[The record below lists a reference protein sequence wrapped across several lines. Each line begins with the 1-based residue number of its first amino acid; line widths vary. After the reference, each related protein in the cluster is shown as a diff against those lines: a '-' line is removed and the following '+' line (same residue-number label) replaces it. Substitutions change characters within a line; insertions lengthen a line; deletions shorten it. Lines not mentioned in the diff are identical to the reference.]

1 MLCRQQRTFKHVK
14 FISLPLQY
22 LLLNNNRDKKDEAAP
37 IYHGVYPSFKLP
49 EMIVEAKILE
59 WTAAPIMN
67 EAEQFSK
74 TNYFFVFVSNIH

>member
-1 MLCRQQRTFKHVK
+1 MFVSFSVVAGSREHLNML
-14 FISLPLQY
+14 
-22 LLLNNNRDKKDEAAP
+22 N
-37 IYHGVYPSFKLP
+37 PSFKLP

-74 TNYFFVFVSNIH
+74 TYYFFVFVSNIH